1 MYETNNESNQWWFVE
16 GVCDEYG
23 CIYSKNG
30 KRLLKA
36 AKGLK
41 SYSIKKGTEVI
52 CDHAFSGILLKEV
65 VLPKSLKKIGDFV
78 DSKPK
83 CNYSC
88 KDK

>member
-1 MYETNNESNQWWFVE
+1 MKQIMKVTNGDLSN

-52 CDHAFSGILLKEV
+52 YDHAFSGILLKEV